1 MLPPPSPAGDFWVDF
16 IAILFEGI
24 PFILLGSI
32 VSGLVDAYVSARQM
46 DRWIPRQLF
55 PAVLVSGLLGIVFPV
70 CECAI
75 VPIIR
80 RLVQKG
86 LPISCAMTY
95 MLAAPIVNPIV
106 GVSTWAAFQGRDP
119 MMMTGSRLLLGYAI
133 AVLVGLVM
141 SRFSLGSLLRK
152 PVLDGIQSAG
162 GGSAAAAPK
171 SADDREHRVIHA
183 PMTAQRDFI
192 DTLLYFTIGVAI
204 AALLKTQV
212 LHRPDLQEGIRAV
225 AGQHLLAAP
234 TLMVTA
240 FVMSLC
246 STTDAFIVAAD
257 DIFSP
262 IAKLGFL
269 VFGPMMDMKLVFL
282 YATVLKPRVVLG
294 LALGLFVAVY
304 LGTFAFEAVWPPAG
318 R

>member
-1 MLPPPSPAGDFWVDF
+1 
-16 IAILFEGI
+16 
-24 PFILLGSI
+24 
-32 VSGLVDAYVSARQM
+32 
-46 DRWIPRQLF
+46 
-55 PAVLVSGLLGIVFPV
+55 
-70 CECAI
+70 
-75 VPIIR
+75 
-80 RLVQKG
+80 
-86 LPISCAMTY
+86 
-95 MLAAPIVNPIV
+95 
-106 GVSTWAAFQGRDP
+106 
-119 MMMTGSRLLLGYAI
+119 MTGSRLLLGYAI

-162 GGSAAAAPK
+162 GSSASAASK

-304 LGTFAFEAVWPPAG
+304 LGTFAFEAVWPPAV